1 MWPYTVA
8 ILIGGKSSR
17 MGSPKHEVTLPNGK
31 TMMEAMLEFA
41 STTANKTVV
50 VGGTYSNQH
59 CILDHR
65 KGFGPVAGIE
75 ALLRSNLDERYL
87 VVGCDMPLLKLETV
101 RPLFGEG
108 DVVVFEGD
116 SNVDFPT
123 PLPLVVSSLSS
134 NACSTYLDEG
144 GRSLHGFLRTLVCTV
159 VPRPRGAKKQLS
171 NINTR
176 EQLNNCTFEDGCF

>member
-1 MWPYTVA
+1 MWPHTVA

-101 RPLFGEG
+101 QPLFGEG

-123 PLPLVVSSLSS
+123 PLPLVVSSLAS

-159 VPRPRGAKKQLS
+159 VPRPWGAKKQLS

>member
-1 MWPYTVA
+1 MWPHTVA

-123 PLPLVVSSLSS
+123 PLPLVVSSQAS

-159 VPRPRGAKKQLS
+159 VPRPGGAKKQLS